1 MFILNKKLLF
11 LKNVLKPNKSIVL
24 WIFLNKFLVKAINVK
39 TYFIEKKIYYSGIL
53 EDVFFVFSKLFKTN
67 FNKSILFNNF
77 FEYFLGEFF
86 FLQCV
91 IIEIFKTFHDGRHD
105 FFLLNR
111 IFEQK
116 FVDFSSILRGKS
128 QKRLFVSFH
137 AEIIHYRDLFIDFE
151 ISIL

>member
-39 TYFIEKKIYYSGIL
+39 TYFIEKKIYDSGIF

-77 FEYFLGEFF
+77 FEYFLGDFF

-91 IIEIFKTFHDGRHD
+91 IIEIFKTFHDRRHD

-116 FVDFSSILRGKS
+116 FVDFSSILRSKS

-137 AEIIHYRDLFIDFE
+137 AEIIHYRYLFIDFE